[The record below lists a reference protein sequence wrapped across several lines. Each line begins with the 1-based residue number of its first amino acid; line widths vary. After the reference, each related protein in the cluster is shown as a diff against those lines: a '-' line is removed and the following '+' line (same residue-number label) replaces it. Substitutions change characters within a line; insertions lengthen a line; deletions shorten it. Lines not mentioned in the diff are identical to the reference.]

1 LGYSKEVAGE
11 RGEDLVVEAVGDL
24 TVVGDLEAVGDFGGD
39 TTFLVTTTDEGIAL
53 DDSSL
58 FVRLICLRVTLP
70 LRNDC
75 IKVAAFSRSTDSIFL
90 EAEPVDATDRV
101 DRGVETVLLTE

>member
-1 LGYSKEVAGE
+1 MGYSNEVLGE
-11 RGEDLVVEAVGDL
+11 RGEDLVVEAVGDR
-24 TVVGDLEAVGDFGGD
+24 TVVGDFEAAGDLGGD
-39 TTFLVTTTDEGIAL
+39 TTFFVTTTDEGILA
-53 DDSSL
+53 DSSL

-75 IKVAAFSRSTDSIFL
+75 ISVAAFSRSTDSIFL